1 MVSIQYHILASCII
15 WAFFY
20 WLYPEIGLAPLVLL
34 ILADFILDI
43 DHLYKHK
50 SLSTIAKNYKKT
62 KDYPLHKIWI
72 IFPLAIGAMLTP
84 LYWMGIGW
92 LVHFILDA
100 IENAYIFGSK
110 FKWI

>member
-1 MVSIQYHILASCII
+1 M
-15 WAFFY
+15 
-20 WLYPEIGLAPLVLL
+20 
-34 ILADFILDI
+34 
-43 DHLYKHK
+43 
-50 SLSTIAKNYKKT
+50 
-62 KDYPLHKIWI
+62 HKIWI

-100 IENAYIFGSK
+100 VENAYLFGSK